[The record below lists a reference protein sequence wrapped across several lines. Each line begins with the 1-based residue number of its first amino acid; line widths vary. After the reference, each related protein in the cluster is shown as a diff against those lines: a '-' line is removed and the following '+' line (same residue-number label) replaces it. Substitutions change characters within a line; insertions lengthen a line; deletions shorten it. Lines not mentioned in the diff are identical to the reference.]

1 MIRHALAGAWLTAL
15 TLALPLAAQDG
26 PAPGTRIRITEA
38 TSPPVTHVGRLAAL
52 SDGYVTLE
60 AGAREGRLP
69 LARIARMEV
78 SEGRPFSVTWGIV
91 GGVLGAAAGGFA
103 LGCLAN
109 RDSYGV
115 LCAGQN
121 DTKLAI
127 GAVTGGLAGAA
138 LGALLGRRERWRPAA
153 LPAR

>member
-1 MIRHALAGAWLTAL
+1 M
-15 TLALPLAAQDG
+15 
-26 PAPGTRIRITEA
+26 
-38 TSPPVTHVGRLAAL
+38 
-52 SDGYVTLE
+52 
-60 AGAREGRLP
+60 
-69 LARIARMEV
+69 
-78 SEGRPFSVTWGIV
+78 TWGIV

-115 LCAGQN
+115 LCGGQN